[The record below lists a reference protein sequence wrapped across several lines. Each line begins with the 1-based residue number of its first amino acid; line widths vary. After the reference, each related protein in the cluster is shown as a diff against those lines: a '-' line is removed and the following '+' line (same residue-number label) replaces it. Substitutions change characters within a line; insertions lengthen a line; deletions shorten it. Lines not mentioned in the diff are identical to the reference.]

1 MKSGAAIA
9 GRREAQARMT
19 ANIWPGDRRMGGT
32 KSGKMTGSAGADVPP
47 ENRAS
52 GGGDGTEEEAADDV
66 GRSVEA
72 PMATKLTC
80 DEHKQHR

>member
-19 ANIWPGDRRMGGT
+19 ANIWPGDRRMGGAN
-32 KSGKMTGSAGADVPP
+32 SGKMTGSAGADVPA
-47 ENRAS
+47 ENSAS
-52 GGGDGTEEEAADDV
+52 GGDGAEEEAADDV

-72 PMATKLTC
+72 PMATELAC